1 MLFFS
6 FSLQKFKLNIAN
18 TVITQENSSLLS
30 MNTSD
35 ILDLF
40 QLGDKTPMGNM
51 QLGMDKPH
59 RPSSSAP
66 EMGGA
71 PVTGT
76 TGLRGILEGIPE
88 LWEEGEYGGEYNMK
102 RFMQSLSATT
112 PNTTK

>member
-1 MLFFS
+1 
-6 FSLQKFKLNIAN
+6 
-18 TVITQENSSLLS
+18 

-40 QLGDKTPMGNM
+40 QLGDKTLVGNM
-51 QLGMDKPH
+51 QLGMDKPD
-59 RPSSSAP
+59 RLSSAAL
-66 EMGGA
+66 EMGE
-71 PVTGT
+71 PSVTGT